1 MAFTSLQE
9 ILDTC
14 EDRIPFCEAV
24 LQDDL
29 NERGVTREDSRK
41 QMAALWQA
49 MWDAAGSYKEN
60 ERSRSGLV
68 GGQGGIMEKYLAEH
82 EPLSAAFAGQVIA
95 GALKMGECNGPRNL
109 KRIVAAPTAGAC
121 GVLLGGSRSL
131 CEKISAG
138 GGESSRRSLIRRRAL
153 PARSSRPRADIAGAS
168 GGCQA
173 EIGTASAMAAG
184 ALAAL
189 SRRQRKSDSSTRRA
203 MSIKS
208 LLGPGPRPGGGACG
222 GALRE
227 TNERGGEP

>member
-14 EDRIPFCEAV
+14 EKDRIPFCEAV

-82 EPLSAAFAGQVIA
+82 EPLSGAFAGQVIA
-95 GALKMGECNGPRNL
+95 GALKMGECNACM

-121 GVLLGGSRSL
+121 GVL
-131 CEKISAG
+131 
-138 GGESSRRSLIRRRAL
+138 
-153 PARSSRPRADIAGAS
+153 PAVLVPLY
-168 GGCQA
+168 
-173 EIGTASAMAAG
+173 E
-184 ALAAL
+184 
-189 SRRQRKSDSSTRRA
+189 
-203 MSIKS
+203 
-208 LLGPGPRPGGGACG
+208 
-222 GALRE
+222 E
-227 TNERGGEP
+227 ERV

>member
-14 EDRIPFCEAV
+14 EKDRIPFCEAV

-82 EPLSAAFAGQVIA
+82 EP
-95 GALKMGECNGPRNL
+95 
-109 KRIVAAPTAGAC
+109 
-121 GVLLGGSRSL
+121 
-131 CEKISAG
+131 
-138 GGESSRRSLIRRRAL
+138 
-153 PARSSRPRADIAGAS
+153 
-168 GGCQA
+168 
-173 EIGTASAMAAG
+173 
-184 ALAAL
+184 
-189 SRRQRKSDSSTRRA
+189 
-203 MSIKS
+203 
-208 LLGPGPRPGGGACG
+208 
-222 GALRE
+222 
-227 TNERGGEP
+227 